1 MKILKD
7 FQKSPHIPK
16 HAAAD
21 PKYPGTPTPPI
32 RDGVLK
38 VFEMQCYESSGRVA
52 PCRCQNRKCSRLL
65 NFRKNKLQFS

>member
-1 MKILKD
+1 MTIFRD
-7 FQKSPHIPK
+7 FQKRPHIPK

-21 PKYPGTPTPPI
+21 QKYPGNPTPPI

-52 PCRCQNRKCSRLL
+52 SCR
-65 NFRKNKLQFS
+65 